1 MKARYQMIEPS
12 YCQDY
17 PPHPQHAN
25 HALVKIMIMLYYP
38 CVYYLIPFSIIFDQ
52 YFLPKY
58 MFADLHFKM
67 SAPAVLLLLDIP
79 GVPNPGCSHP
89 LEKGCANGGRRALPN
104 IFKFA
109 RKIVKSQ
116 PWCKR
121 VGHSIFYH
129 LFSFFS
135 NNIWSISQNAPQQK
149 VSRHITAL
157 ESRTV
162 FQRVREVSVII
173 KGFLI

>member
-1 MKARYQMIEPS
+1 MIKL
-12 YCQDY
+12 D
-17 PPHPQHAN
+17 
-25 HALVKIMIMLYYP
+25 YP

-52 YFLPKY
+52 YYLPKY
-58 MFADLHFKM
+58 MFADLHLKM

-79 GVPNPGCSHP
+79 GVPNLGCSHP

-109 RKIVKSQ
+109 RKLVKSR
-116 PWCKR
+116 PCCRR
-121 VGHSIFYH
+121 VGHSIFSH
-129 LFSFFS
+129 LFFFFS
-135 NNIWSISQNAPQQK
+135 SNNWSISQNAPQQK
-149 VSRHITAL
+149 VSRHISAL
-157 ESRTV
+157 ESGTV